1 MGTMLGANF
10 KSWMAFSLCLF
21 VLGVVGCGE
30 DPKQMFETAQFEEL
44 QNNHSHA
51 RELYER
57 IIRAD
62 PDSDFAKK
70 AKARLAELEKKARQ

>member
-1 MGTMLGANF
+1 MRGANF
-10 KSWMAFSLCLF
+10 KSWMAVGVCLF
-21 VLGVVGCGE
+21 LLGVVGCGD

-57 IIRAD
+57 IIQAD
-62 PDSDFAKK
+62 PGSDVAKK
-70 AKARLAELEKKARQ
+70 AKERLAALQKKEQR

>member
-1 MGTMLGANF
+1 MRLLLHKYSRGLIAL
-10 KSWMAFSLCLF
+10 SLCLF
-21 VLGVVGCGE
+21 MLGMVGCGE

-57 IIRAD
+57 IIHAD
-62 PDSDFAKK
+62 PDSALAKK
-70 AKARLAELEKKARQ
+70 AKERLTALQKKQR

>member
-1 MGTMLGANF
+1 MRTMLGANF
-10 KSWMAFSLCLF
+10 KRSMAFNLCLF
-21 VLGVVGCGE
+21 VLGVVGCGD

-57 IIRAD
+57 IIQAD
-62 PDSDFAKK
+62 PNSDLAKK
-70 AKARLAELEKKARQ
+70 AKERLAALKK

>member
-1 MGTMLGANF
+1 MLGTNF
-10 KSWMAFSLCLF
+10 KGRMGFSLCLF
-21 VLGVVGCGE
+21 VLGVVGCGD

-57 IIRAD
+57 IIQAD
-62 PDSDFAKK
+62 PDTDLANKAKK
-70 AKARLAELEKKARQ
+70 RLAALQKKAQR

>member
-10 KSWMAFSLCLF
+10 NSWMVFSLCLF
-21 VLGVVGCGE
+21 VLGVVGCGD
-30 DPKQMFETAQFEEL
+30 DPKQVFETAQFEEL

-62 PDSDFAKK
+62 PDSDLAKK
-70 AKARLAELEKKARQ
+70 ARERLAALQKKDQT

>member
-1 MGTMLGANF
+1 MRTMSGANF
-10 KSWMAFSLCLF
+10 KSSMAFSLCLF

-57 IIRAD
+57 IIQAD
-62 PDSDFAKK
+62 PGSDTAKK
-70 AKARLAELEKKARQ
+70 AKERLAALQKKDQR

>member
-1 MGTMLGANF
+1 MGF
-10 KSWMAFSLCLF
+10 ILCLL

-30 DPKQMFETAQFEEL
+30 NPKQMFETAQFEEQ

-57 IIRAD
+57 IIRTD
-62 PDSDFAKK
+62 PNSNLAKK
-70 AKARLAELEKKARQ
+70 AKERLAALQMKDQR